1 MSRGNSPW
9 PTWIPSECRMWDA
22 CEPQQ
27 SATIVHA
34 TRPRLRSRSSSFLAA
49 ISLHLRALSPTP
61 ATAPPRR
68 AVAGNPHS
76 VSLAASSSPAL
87 GGAGA
92 LKRTAADS
100 ARRLTAAIST
110 RGNNSRAVALES
122 GSARSRG
129 SLEM

>member
-1 MSRGNSPW
+1 MDTERVQDVG
-9 PTWIPSECRMWDA
+9 RMRAAAKRDDRPRDSA
-22 CEPQQ
+22 PAPQQ
-27 SATIVHA
+27 E
-34 TRPRLRSRSSSFLAA
+34 FL
-49 ISLHLRALSPTP
+49 LPGRHLPPLARALPSP

-76 VSLAASSSPAL
+76 VSLAASSSPAP
-87 GGAGA
+87 GSAGA